1 MNVDKLLPLLTSILS
16 SFAAIALFEALFGES
31 PKTLSKAVSKK
42 LSFLKAFVK
51 EGKEAQTALLAGIEV
66 FAGVTFPAA
75 RKDVALVLKKLYDS
89 DVVEEEK
96 ILEWF
101 DAGAECNSDLGVPKE
116 GGDAVR
122 QQAKPFVEW
131 LRSAEEESDEDDE

>member
-1 MNVDKLLPLLTSILS
+1 MKSVLILMSIMLS
-16 SFAAIALFEALFGES
+16 CAAIALLEALFGDS
-31 PKTLSKAVSKK
+31 PKTFSKAVSKK
-42 LSFLKAFVK
+42 LSFLTAFVK
-51 EGKEAQTALLAGIEV
+51 AGKEAQTALLAGIEV

-101 DAGAECNSDLGVPKE
+101 DAGAEVNSDLGVPKE
-116 GGDAVR
+116 GGEAVR
-122 QQAKPFVEW
+122 EQAKPFVEW